1 MVSINRIEILVI
13 EGQSTVYLDGI
24 KTVTINGP
32 VPHEWFLQHLIYH
45 GRGELFCRDQV
56 SAKPIIER
64 QVKHTLNEIM
74 EML

>member
-1 MVSINRIEILVI
+1 MTFHRIEILVI
-13 EGQSTVYLDGI
+13 EGKSTIFLDGI

-56 SAKPIIER
+56 SAKPVIER
-64 QVKHTLNEIM
+64 EVKHTLDEIM
-74 EML
+74 ELL